1 MYQKVQP
8 YHLNKIAYLY
18 LRQSTP
24 QQLIDHQESLRVQL
38 RLKDKLEE
46 LGFDDRIEVID
57 WDLGKSAAG
66 YMERLR
72 FKYIIDNVCQV
83 RVGAVE
89 AWEASRLAR
98 SHFEWQNLIRFCK
111 VSWTL
116 VIDES
121 GIYDPTNVDD
131 MAMLGIKAALS
142 EYELNLLV
150 KRAQAGI
157 LEKASRGELYRIVP
171 SGYYLSVDNK
181 LELDPNERIRET
193 IQLVFDKFDEQGSV
207 RQVLL
212 WFLDNHIE
220 FPKVNYQSGRRQLI
234 WESPVYSSIYGVLTN
249 PIYAGA
255 YVYGR
260 TKTRTLIRDNQLVK
274 TSGHQVAQPDW
285 TELLLDHHAGYISW
299 DRFMRN
305 RQRLAENGGRTS
317 SCCKGA
323 ARMGSSLLAGLIHCG
338 HCGRRLSVKYSG
350 RQGNSVRY
358 VCPGAQSRGQ
368 ALGQC
373 YAISA
378 NKLEGTVVREVLQTI
393 QPAGVAAALE
403 AERQISSAKSER
415 QRWLGLELEQARY
428 EADRRERQF
437 NAVEPE
443 NRLVIR
449 ELQALWDQALTKVER
464 LEQDLKREQQSHRPI
479 DELQRQQLYWLATDL
494 VRLWQLPSTD
504 DRTKTRIIRTVVEDI
519 VAKTSD
525 DGEWH
530 CVAIH
535 WVGGIHSEIRLK
547 KNKRG
552 DNGRATS
559 QEAVKLI
566 KQLAVITDDGDIAR
580 VLNRCGVKTG
590 TGQSWNQSR
599 VKWIRQQYKI
609 PAFSQNSHKQSGLLN
624 LRQTADQLAVSPDT
638 VMRLIK
644 AGVIKARQIVKH
656 APWMI
661 HQSELAKPAVI
672 EAVKSI
678 NNNGTMQIQID
689 QTHLELKME

>member
-46 LGFDDRIEVID
+46 LGFGDRIEVVD
-57 WDLGKSAAG
+57 SDLGKSAAG
-66 YMERLR
+66 YMERKG
-72 FKYIIDNVCQV
+72 FNYIMTNVCHE
-83 RVGAVE
+83 RAGAV
-89 AWEASRLAR
+89 ASWEASRLAR

-121 GIYDPTNVDD
+121 GIYDPTNLDD

-157 LEKASRGELYRIVP
+157 LEKASRGELYRLVP
-171 SGYYLSVDNK
+171 SGYYLTGDNK
-181 LELDPNERIRET
+181 LELDPNDRVRAT
-193 IQLVFDKFDEQGSV
+193 VQLVFDKFDQEGSA

-212 WFLDNHIE
+212 WFVDNHIE
-220 FPKVNYQSGRRQLI
+220 FPKVSSQGGNRQMI
-234 WESPVYSSIYGVLTN
+234 WEPPGYSTIYGVLTN

-260 TKTRTLIRDNQLVK
+260 TKTKTIIRDNQLVK
-274 TSGHQVAQPDW
+274 TSGHPVAQQDW
-285 TELLLDHHAGYISW
+285 TECHLDHHQGYISW
-299 DRFMRN
+299 ERFVNN
-305 RQRLAENGGRTS
+305 RQRLGENAGRNS
-317 SCCKGA
+317 ACCKGA

-338 HCGRRLSVKYSG
+338 HCGRRLAVKYSG
-350 RQGNSVRY
+350 RQGKSVRY

-373 YAISA
+373 FSISA
-378 NKLEGTVVREVLQTI
+378 RKLERAIVREVLQTI
-393 QPAGVAAALE
+393 QPAGITAALE
-403 AERQISSAKSER
+403 AEQQLSTAKSDR
-415 QRWLGLELEQARY
+415 QRWLQLELEQARY

-449 ELQALWDQALTKVER
+449 ELQALWDQALNKVER
-464 LEQDLKREQQSHRPI
+464 LEQDLKREQENHRPI
-479 DELQRQQLYWLATDL
+479 DESQRQQLYSLATDL
-494 VRLWQLPSTD
+494 VRLWELPSTD
-504 DRTKTRIIRTVVEDI
+504 DRTKTRIIRTVIEDI
-519 VAKTSD
+519 VAKSSD
-525 DGEWH
+525 DSEWH
-530 CVAIH
+530 GVTIH
-535 WVGGIHSEIRLK
+535 WVGGIHSEIRVK

-559 QEAVKLI
+559 QEAVGLI
-566 KQLAVITDDGDIAR
+566 KQLAVITDDSDIAR

-609 PAFSQNSHKQSGLLN
+609 PAFSPTSHHQSGLLN
-624 LRQTADQLAVSPDT
+624 LGQTADQLAVSPDT

-644 AGVIKARQIVKH
+644 AGVIKARQIVRH

-689 QTHLELKME
+689 QTRLEL